1 MEIFGNYIAA
11 INKIIPNTV
20 DKANN
25 FALLGG
31 IGLAGIVISGAV
43 FVIMSKK
50 NKKK

>member
-1 MEIFGNYIAA
+1 MENIGNCLGLLIKAL
-11 INKIIPNTV
+11 PNTG
-20 DKANN
+20 DKAGN

-43 FVIMSKK
+43 FIIMSKK